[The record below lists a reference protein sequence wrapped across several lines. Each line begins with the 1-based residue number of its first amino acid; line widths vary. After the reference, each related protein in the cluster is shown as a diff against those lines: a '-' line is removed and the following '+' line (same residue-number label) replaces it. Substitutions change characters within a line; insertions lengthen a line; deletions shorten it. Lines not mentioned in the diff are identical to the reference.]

1 MLAKSIAHFGHVLG
15 AFKEKYKDKYEPKE
29 TPKIAVMDEE
39 QVTQVEDGDKPPPE
53 EEYFDYA
60 ILELVQSVPHEDPF
74 KAQIDAIEEE
84 AKKPQHYDGGAV
96 PQFML
101 SFLDT
106 MQSSAESFRQEK
118 VRQLR
123 AVCVKLRTET
133 MVQMAR
139 TVFAN
144 LLENRKALLE
154 QRAEEAAEK
163 VRRVLKHTDAWR
175 KENEKKLTPSMANP
189 NYAKQLAA
197 LCAQEEE
204 RYTHAVDSINENWK
218 ERADLLR
225 RERGS
230 TIREFSSTF
239 EVLIRLV
246 DRIPLKP
253 HFNKLEG
260 DDTVEIAR
268 MSLKRLLRKKMEKK
282 LGTPQE
288 QKEWRQQM
296 TKGEGATKFAEV
308 LSSQSDA
315 VDQSGEKLP
324 DREWECLP
332 VDSLVMQ
339 PEWDLAEEGADDE
352 DGAAERAARAG
363 SADAELA
370 AFAPV
375 LSFRSPVHK
384 ALFKERNAC
393 FAMYAKA
400 FRAVCQQCLDE
411 LKSSK
416 TKEELGEMNW
426 QSMLNQLTK
435 GEEEPAKKQT
445 E

>member
-1 MLAKSIAHFGHVLG
+1 
-15 AFKEKYKDKYEPKE
+15 
-29 TPKIAVMDEE
+29 MDEE
-39 QVTQVEDGDKPPPE
+39 DIMQAENDAPE
-53 EEYFDYA
+53 KEYFDYA
-60 ILELVQSVPHEDPF
+60 ILELLQSIPTELPIDEQI
-74 KAQIDAIEEE
+74 KAIDEE
-84 AKKPQHYDGGAV
+84 ARKHDYDIAGGGV

-101 SFLDT
+101 SFLENMKT
-106 MQSSAESFRQEK
+106 SAEAFRQEK

-253 HFNKLEG
+253 HFNKLG
-260 DDTVEIAR
+260 RDDT
-268 MSLKRLLRKKMEKK
+268 
-282 LGTPQE
+282 
-288 QKEWRQQM
+288 
-296 TKGEGATKFAEV
+296 
-308 LSSQSDA
+308 
-315 VDQSGEKLP
+315 
-324 DREWECLP
+324 
-332 VDSLVMQ
+332 
-339 PEWDLAEEGADDE
+339 
-352 DGAAERAARAG
+352 
-363 SADAELA
+363 
-370 AFAPV
+370 
-375 LSFRSPVHK
+375 
-384 ALFKERNAC
+384 
-393 FAMYAKA
+393 
-400 FRAVCQQCLDE
+400 
-411 LKSSK
+411 
-416 TKEELGEMNW
+416 
-426 QSMLNQLTK
+426 
-435 GEEEPAKKQT
+435 
-445 E
+445 